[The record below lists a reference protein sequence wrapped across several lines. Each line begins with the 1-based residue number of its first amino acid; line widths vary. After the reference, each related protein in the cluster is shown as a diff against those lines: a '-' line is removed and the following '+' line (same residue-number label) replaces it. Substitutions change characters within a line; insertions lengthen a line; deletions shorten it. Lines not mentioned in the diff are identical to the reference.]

1 MGFRLITV
9 RRIDR
14 ISEKAS
20 ELDKQH
26 KAKQMIAADL
36 LAEII
41 KDLEGD
47 LSWYIDL
54 FTVRDVLPGLTYGVD
69 ICFHQG
75 IDCGDHAQCGSSNQG
90 QPSYQ
95 G

>member
-1 MGFRLITV
+1 MSLLR
-9 RRIDR
+9 RRIDK

-26 KAKQMIAADL
+26 KAKQMIVADL

-47 LSWYIDL
+47 LSWYIEL
-54 FTVRDVLPGLTYGVD
+54 FTVRDVLSVLTYGVD
-69 ICFHQG
+69 IGCHQG

>member
-1 MGFRLITV
+1 MSLLR

-14 ISEKAS
+14 LSEKAS

-47 LSWYIDL
+47 LSWYIEL
-54 FTVRDVLPGLTYGVD
+54 FTVRDVLSVLTYGVD
-69 ICFHQG
+69 IGCHQG

>member
-1 MGFRLITV
+1 MSLLC

-20 ELDKQH
+20 QLDKQH

-41 KDLEGD
+41 KDLEND
-47 LSWYIDL
+47 LSWYMHL
-54 FTVRDVLPGLTYGVD
+54 FTVRAALSVLTFSIEIG
-69 ICFHQG
+69 CHQG
-75 IDCGDHAQCGSSNQG
+75 FASCDHT
-90 QPSYQ
+90 
-95 G
+95 

>member
-1 MGFRLITV
+1 MSLLR
-9 RRIDR
+9 RRIDK

-20 ELDKQH
+20 QLDKQH

-47 LSWYIDL
+47 LSWYIEL
-54 FTVRDVLPGLTYGVD
+54 FTVRDVLSVLTYGVD
-69 ICFHQG
+69 IGCHQG

>member
-1 MGFRLITV
+1 MSLLHRQ
-9 RRIDR
+9 IDR

-26 KAKQMIAADL
+26 KAKQMIVADL

-54 FTVRDVLPGLTYGVD
+54 FTVRDVLSVLTCGVD
-69 ICFHQG
+69 IGCHQG
-75 IDCGDHAQCGSSNQG
+75 VDCGDHAQCGSSNQG

>member
-1 MGFRLITV
+1 MSLLR

-14 ISEKAS
+14 LSEKTS

-26 KAKQMIAADL
+26 KAKQMIVADL

-47 LSWYIDL
+47 LSWYIEL
-54 FTVRDVLPGLTYGVD
+54 STVRDVLSVLTYGVD
-69 ICFHQG
+69 IGCHQG